1 MSGKSMQTI
10 SFRPSTP
17 SMRSLPTDWEG
28 RLFCGVQLEWNYEA
42 KWVDLSMP
50 NYVKEMRHKFLH
62 DRPSRPE
69 HAPHR
74 WSCPTHGPGPQLP
87 EPEDDSPPL
96 DAKGINEIQQVVG
109 SSLHHGRAIDSTILP
124 ALNSI
129 SAEQSKAT
137 ERTRQDAKKL
147 LDYLATHPDAV
158 IRHVKSDMI
167 LHVHTATPPPT
178 YQPRNQEASSEGTS
192 T

>member
-1 MSGKSMQTI
+1 MQTI

-17 SMRSLPTDWEG
+17 SVRSLPIGKADFIVVFNSSGTT
-28 RLFCGVQLEWNYEA
+28 R
-42 KWVDLSMP
+42 P
-50 NYVKEMRHKFLH
+50 NGWIYLCLTTSRRCATSSNTTAPHGPSMRHV
-62 DRPSRPE
+62 DGIV
-69 HAPHR
+69 
-74 WSCPTHGPGPQLP
+74 PTQWPGTPAARTGRRLTTTRRQRHQR
-87 EPEDDSPPL
+87 
-96 DAKGINEIQQVVG
+96 EIQQVVG
-109 SSLHHGRAIDSTILP
+109 SSLCYGRAIDSTILP

-167 LHVHTATPPPT
+167 LHVNIATPPAC
-178 YQPRNQEASSEGTS
+178 QPRNQEASSEGTS